1 MRIIISTFI
10 YVLFALSAIG
20 QQQKPLTVKIS
31 TPTVQCEKCKKRIE
45 YYMKVEE
52 GVLKTV
58 VDFKQKRTTVTYLL
72 DRTNLENIKTAIANC
87 GYDAEDIKAAEDIYA
102 KLPTCCKKPIDQ

>member
-1 MRIIISTFI
+1 MRIVIFSLLLCFG
-10 YVLFALSAIG
+10 LFSFG
-20 QQQKPLTVKIS
+20 QQQKPVTVKIN

-45 YYMKVEE
+45 DYMKVEE

-72 DRTNLENIKTAIANC
+72 DRTNLENIKTAIANA
-87 GYDAEDIKAAEDIYA
+87 GYDAEDIKADKDTYA
-102 KLPTCCKKPIDQ
+102 KLPTCCKKPGDK

>member
-1 MRIIISTFI
+1 MK
-10 YVLFALSAIG
+10 LFHLFFTLLLCLPSLA
-20 QQQKPLTVKIS
+20 QQQKPITIKIN

-45 YYMKVEE
+45 DYMKVEE

-58 VDFKQKRTTVTYLL
+58 VDFKQKKTTVTYLI

-87 GYDAEDIKAAEDIYA
+87 GYDAEDIKAAQDVYI
-102 KLPTCCKKPIDQ
+102 KLPTCCKKPSDQ

>member
-1 MRIIISTFI
+1 MKAI
-10 YVLFALSAIG
+10 VCALFLSFSLNIHA
-20 QQQKPLTVKIS
+20 QQQKPVTVKIN

-45 YYMKVEE
+45 DYMKVEE

-72 DRTNLENIKTAIANC
+72 DRTNLENIKTAIANA
-87 GYDAEDIKAAEDIYA
+87 GYDAEDIKADKDVYI
-102 KLPTCCKKPIDQ
+102 KLPTCCKKPADQ

>member
-1 MRIIISTFI
+1 MKTIVFS
-10 YVLFALSAIG
+10 LFLLITSSLYA
-20 QQQKPLTVKIS
+20 QQQKPVTVKIN

-45 YYMKVEE
+45 DYMKVEE

-72 DRTNLENIKTAIANC
+72 DRTNLENIKTAIANA
-87 GYDAEDIKAAEDIYA
+87 GYDAEDIKADKDVYN
-102 KLPTCCKKPIDQ
+102 KLPTCCKKPADQ

>member
-1 MRIIISTFI
+1 MRVIISTF
-10 YVLFALSAIG
+10 VCLFFAMSAIG
-20 QQQKPLTVKIS
+20 QQQKPVTVKIS

-45 YYMKVEE
+45 DYMKVEE

-87 GYDAEDIKAAEDIYA
+87 GYDAEDVKAETDIYA
-102 KLPTCCKKPIDQ
+102 KLPTCCKKPSDQ

>member
-1 MRIIISTFI
+1 MRVIISIF
-10 YVLFALSAIG
+10 VCFFLAISTNG
-20 QQQKPLTVKIS
+20 QQQKPVTVKIS

-45 YYMKVEE
+45 DYMKVEE

-58 VDFKQKRTTVTYLL
+58 VDFKQKCTTVTYLL

-87 GYDAEDIKAAEDIYA
+87 GYDAEDVKAEPDMYA
-102 KLPTCCKKPIDQ
+102 KLPTCCKKPADQ

>member
-1 MRIIISTFI
+1 MRIFISTFI
-10 YVLFALSAIG
+10 CLFFTISVLG
-20 QQQKPLTVKIS
+20 QQQKPVTVKIS

-45 YYMKVEE
+45 DYMKVEE

-87 GYDAEDIKAAEDIYA
+87 GYDAEDVKAEPDTYA
-102 KLPTCCKKPIDQ
+102 KLPTCCKKPVDQ

>member
-1 MRIIISTFI
+1 
-10 YVLFALSAIG
+10 
-20 QQQKPLTVKIS
+20 
-31 TPTVQCEKCKKRIE
+31 
-45 YYMKVEE
+45 MKVEE

-87 GYDAEDIKAAEDIYA
+87 GYDAEDVKADPDIYS
-102 KLPTCCKKPIDQ
+102 KLPTCCKKPSDQ